1 MHGLGGGPGPT
12 VTLGGQASRQ
22 VLWGAG
28 CVVTGELVS
37 PGPPGSEQ
45 APPGPRRRVSLVR
58 GLVRRSGVE
67 GSSVRPLDATRW
79 LFPTCPGHVC

>member
-1 MHGLGGGPGPT
+1 M

-37 PGPPGSEQ
+37 PGP
-45 APPGPRRRVSLVR
+45 RRRVSLGR
-58 GLVRRSGVE
+58 GLVRRSRVE
-67 GSSVRPLDATRW
+67 GSSVRPLDTTRW